1 MFERSR
7 ALALAISICVCVL
20 AACGGGGGGGGGD
33 TTGGNPAP
41 TRTVSGTLSA
51 LAADGRIVDA
61 GGDQAVWLVAV
72 DAQGAPGTELAS
84 VRTAADGGF
93 RIDLPAGQTVGPGL
107 ALVASDGAGGRWR
120 ALVLSTA
127 VDLGPASE
135 AHTQEFVAAR
145 TARGSAFTET
155 TERLARLQRN
165 ATLAMRLMN
174 ARSTQPQS
182 AVATLRHWLR
192 LDPAAAAAFAS
203 LGSSGALPATLGD
216 IGGFVGAARGAWDV
230 VDSSAGRRTL
240 SAVPVAGSSTDL
252 DVTGNATGQTSAQP
266 SRIRLENDGVSSIR
280 QSGADASTQVLL
292 DLIGAHRVAAFSY
305 ETGMSVRLTSVDRLT
320 TGYDFDGDQREDRL
334 QYRIDQTTRGIETLT
349 AFGTARQ
356 ALRIDYRAELTIVMS
371 GGGRSID
378 VVETRS
384 QWTLPFAGPVRE
396 EGTVT
401 ATDRSGRTTTSSSQR
416 TAERAVVNSV
426 SWPGGVHVGAT
437 PLREPTDYSFTTP
450 LGVTEDLRVSF
461 GGSVPGPCCQS
472 SRGLSSRDLTGAA
485 ADVDI
490 VVPPASLNTRRF
502 VSPDGTRIYL
512 ALSQALPAA
521 FDGLRYA
528 MDPAVAASYGAV
540 IVRYDARTMQEE
552 ARIVLPPR
560 PSEAAPGLAFARNIV
575 YQLIVSPVDPTHI
588 VVAGVDAQLVRGAE
602 VAPRFLRNDDTERVQ
617 LDGRVTLL
625 DGQVALRGWDGA
637 RNEIWVELNGGG
649 PLGRIAPIA
658 VDGFDPAALR
668 PGLPSMYTLLG
679 SHDLVYDHI
688 GADRA
693 YVQGHRSVLDTTTGS
708 LIRRLSESSDFGL
721 QAARCTRRGEQI
733 LCGNGDTVYWLD
745 KDLAET
751 SRVSLH
757 NDLRTVARGVL
768 PSGPV
773 DAVFAPRDRLLVYL
787 GYDLSS
793 GAFPRPMVALQ
804 LTF

>member
-1 MFERSR
+1 MFERSM
-7 ALALAISICVCVL
+7 ALALAVCGCVL

-33 TTGGNPAP
+33 NPGGNPPP
-41 TRTVSGTLSA
+41 TRTVSGALST

-61 GGDQAVWLVAV
+61 GADQAVSLVAV
-72 DAQGAPGTELAS
+72 DAQGAPGTELVS
-84 VRTAADGGF
+84 VRTAADGSF
-93 RIDLPAGQTVGPGL
+93 RIDLPAGQTVGTGL
-107 ALVASDGAGGRWR
+107 GLVASDGAGGRWR

-145 TARGSAFTET
+145 TTRGSSFTEA

-174 ARSTQPQS
+174 ARSAQPQS
-182 AVATLRHWLR
+182 AVATLRRWLR
-192 LDPAAAAAFAS
+192 FDPAAAAAFAS
-203 LGSSGALPATLGD
+203 LGSSGTLPATLGD

-230 VDSSAGRRTL
+230 IDSSEGRRTL

-252 DVTGNATGQTSAQP
+252 DVTDNVAGQTSAQP
-266 SRIRLENDGVSSIR
+266 SRIRVENDGVTSISQSS
-280 QSGADASTQVLL
+280 ADPSTQVLL
-292 DLIGAHRVAAFSY
+292 SLIGAHQVAAFSF
-305 ETGMSVRLTSVDRLT
+305 ETGSSVQLTSIDRLT

-334 QYRIDQTTRGIETLT
+334 QYRIDQTPRGIETIT
-349 AFGTARQ
+349 AFGAPRQ
-356 ALRIDYRAELTIVMS
+356 ALRIDYRTELTIVMS

-378 VVETRS
+378 LVETRS

-396 EGTVT
+396 ESSVT
-401 ATDRSGRTTTSSSQR
+401 ATDSAGRTTTLSSQR
-416 TAERAVVNSV
+416 TAERAVVNAV

-437 PLREPTDYSFTTP
+437 PLREPTDYMFTTP

-461 GGSVPGPCCQS
+461 GGYVPGPCCQLPN
-472 SRGLSSRDLTGAA
+472 GLSSRDLTGSAT
-485 ADVDI
+485 DVDI
-490 VVPPASLNTRRF
+490 VVQPSSLGTRRF

-512 ALSQALPAA
+512 AMSQALPAE
-521 FDGLRYA
+521 FNGVRYA

-560 PSEAAPGLAFARNIV
+560 PSEAAPGQAFPRNIV
-575 YQLIVSPVDPTHI
+575 FQLIVSPVDPTHF
-588 VVAGVDAQLVRGAE
+588 VVAGVDAQLVRGTE
-602 VAPRFLRNDDTERVQ
+602 VAPRFLRNNDLERVP
-617 LDGRVTLL
+617 LDGRVSLL
-625 DGQVALRGWDGA
+625 DSQVALRGWDGA
-637 RNEIWVELNGGG
+637 RDEIWVELNGGG

-658 VDGFDPAALR
+658 ADGFDPAALR
-668 PGLPSMYTLLG
+668 PGLPYMYTLLA
-679 SHDLVYDHI
+679 SNDLVYDDV

-693 YVQGHRSVLDTTTGS
+693 YVQGHRSVIDITTGTV
-708 LIRRLSESSDFGL
+708 IRRLSESSDFGL
-721 QAARCTRRGEQI
+721 QTARCTRRGGQV

-745 KDLAET
+745 NDLVET

-757 NDLRTVARGVL
+757 NDLRTVARGLL

-773 DAVFAPRDRLLVYL
+773 DAVFAPRDGLLVYL

-793 GAFPRPMVALQ
+793 AAFPRPMSALQ